1 MSNVNI
7 SKLKEIVGEANVIDS
22 SSEMAKYLKG
32 PGKPAVVVL
41 PGKTSEVS
49 SIVKLANEQ
58 NVKLAVGG
66 AVVNTQGITGGI
78 AMVMSRMNQIVEMDK
93 LNLVAIV
100 EPGLLH
106 KDFILKVA
114 ETGLNFPPEPY
125 EVETSSVGGCFS
137 IGDSDSKSFEYGP
150 TRTFLLGFEMV
161 LPTGEILEIGN
172 KCIKN
177 VSGLDFIHFAVGSQG
192 TFGIFTKL
200 LVKLLPQ
207 PEAKK
212 AVIGTFASLHKA
224 NATFN
229 TLIKRNVHP
238 TRMNLINAS
247 FAKIA
252 KPGTE
257 GQLVI
262 IDLQGFK
269 ESGKNIANEVAS
281 VLTLA
286 GGFDVKIIED
296 AVEYD
301 EVINGWL
308 KVRAELN
315 AKPER
320 TVEFVVGPMKM
331 PQALAQLEALTGDLG
346 AYPGIIV
353 EGLLGY
359 VGLALPEG
367 TEKLALATK
376 VNKLAMSL
384 GGNVKGLLGH
394 KLKAEVYNDAEMWKQ
409 TTSLLN
415 ELRQQFDPKG
425 ILSPGVSLEA

>member
-7 SKLKEIVGEANVIDS
+7 SKLKAIVGDNNVIDS
-22 SSEMAKYLKG
+22 PSEMAKYLKG
-32 PGKPAVVVL
+32 KGKPAVVVL
-41 PGKTSEVS
+41 PGNTSEVS

-58 NVKLAVGG
+58 NVKIAVGG
-66 AVVNTQGITGGI
+66 TVAGTKGLNGGI
-78 AMVMSRMNQIVEMDK
+78 AMVMSRMNRILEMDH
-93 LNLVAIV
+93 LNLVAHV

-106 KDFILKVA
+106 KEFLLKVGEA
-114 ETGLNFPPEPY
+114 GLNFPPEPY
-125 EVETSSVGGCFS
+125 EVETSSIGGCFA

-200 LVKLLPQ
+200 LVKLLPVQ
-207 PEAKK
+207 EAKR
-212 AVIGTFASLHKA
+212 AVIGTFTSIHKA

-229 TLIKRNVHP
+229 TLIKRNVQP
-238 TRMNLINAS
+238 TRMNLLNAS
-247 FAKIA
+247 LAKNAIS
-252 KPGTE
+252 GTE

-269 ESGKNIANEVAS
+269 ESGKNIANEIAA
-281 VLTLA
+281 VLTL
-286 GGFDVKIIED
+286 GGGTDVKIIED
-296 AVEYD
+296 EAEYD
-301 EVINGWL
+301 QVINGWL

-315 AKPER
+315 GKPEQ
-320 TVEFVVGPMKM
+320 TLEFLVGPAKM
-331 PQALAQLEALTGDLG
+331 PQALTQLEALTGDLG
-346 AYPGIIV
+346 AYPGVVV

-359 VGLALPEG
+359 VCLALPEG
-367 TEKLALATK
+367 TDKLALAAK

-384 GGNVKGLLGH
+384 GGNIKGLLGH
-394 KLKAEVYNDAEMWKQ
+394 KLKAEAYNDAEMWQQ
-409 TTSLLN
+409 TIGLLQ

>member
-7 SKLKEIVGEANVIDS
+7 SKLKAIVGDNNVIDS
-22 SSEMAKYLKG
+22 PSEMAKYLKG
-32 PGKPAVVVL
+32 QGKPAVVVL
-41 PGKTSEVS
+41 PGNTSEVS
-49 SIVKLANEQ
+49 NIVKLANEQ
-58 NVKLAVGG
+58 NVKIAVGG
-66 AVVNTQGITGGI
+66 AGVGTKGLSGGI
-78 AMVMSRMNQIVEMDK
+78 AMVMSRMNRILEMDH
-93 LNLVAIV
+93 LNLVAYV

-106 KDFILKVA
+106 KEFLLKVGEA
-114 ETGLNFPPEPY
+114 GLNFPPEPY
-125 EVETSSVGGCFS
+125 EVETSSIGGCFS

-200 LVKLLPQ
+200 LVKLLPAQ
-207 PEAKK
+207 EAKR
-212 AVIGTFASLHKA
+212 AVIGTFTSIHKA

-229 TLIKRNVHP
+229 TLIKRNIQP
-238 TRMNLINAS
+238 TRMNLLNAS
-247 FAKIA
+247 LAQNAI
-252 KPGTE
+252 PGTE

-269 ESGKNIANEVAS
+269 ESGKNIANEIAA
-281 VLTLA
+281 VLTL
-286 GGFDVKIIED
+286 GGGTDVKIIED
-296 AVEYD
+296 EVEYD
-301 EVINGWL
+301 QVVNGWL
-308 KVRAELN
+308 KVRADLN
-315 AKPER
+315 GKPER
-320 TVEFVVGPMKM
+320 TVEFLVGPAKM
-331 PQALAQLEALTGDLG
+331 PQALTQLEALTGDLG
-346 AYPGIIV
+346 TYPGVVV

-359 VGLALPEG
+359 VCLALPEG
-367 TEKLALATK
+367 TDKLALAAK
-376 VNKLAMSL
+376 VNRLAMSL

-394 KLKAEVYNDAEMWKQ
+394 KLKSEAYNDAEMWQQ
-409 TTSLLN
+409 TVGLLQ